1 MEYLAAGDHGTLA
14 ERSRDLVAVAR
25 GDAAPDTL
33 VRDGT
38 LVNVHTAELRE
49 HTDLLIS
56 DGRVARVVD
65 TGTADDQLGD
75 GTTVVDADGA
85 YLAPGFLDGHVHIE
99 STMVTATGFARGVV
113 PRGTTG
119 VFADPHE
126 IGNVLGLDGVRALLD
141 EAADLPLKVMHTVP
155 SCVPAAP
162 GFSDAGAE
170 IDAADVARALEWP
183 ESVALGEMMDVP
195 GVVAG
200 DEAAHEKLA
209 ATYDAGLVAQGHFP
223 APETGAPLDAF
234 VAAGVSSDHESV
246 RREDAL
252 AKLRRGMWTMLRQGS
267 AWHDIPETVEA
278 VTETGADTRHL
289 LLVADDIHPGT
300 VREEGHLDRAARTAI
315 SNGLNPLD
323 AIRAITLAPAEYYGV
338 DADLGSLSPGKV
350 ADVVF
355 LDDLAELSVE
365 RVMVDG
371 DLVVRGGEWLD
382 DAGLPSRSDHTTAVH
397 DAFPDAMRDTV
408 VGAPPRPGDFT
419 VPAPEGG
426 DGAVPERVEAETIVA
441 KENRAD
447 TGRTT
452 LTLPVEDGAVT
463 VPDGTDAVRA
473 FVFNRHAEAEEG
485 DRRVGRGFVT
495 GFGFDR
501 GAVAS
506 TVAHDSHNL
515 LVLGRDADDMARA
528 AECLHETGGGMVAVG
543 DGEVLAEV
551 PLPVAGLM
559 SDRPMAEVTDAVDDL
574 HEAWRT
580 LGCTLESPFMT
591 MSLLALPVIP
601 ELRLTTRG
609 LVDATTFEFVDPVR
623 PA

>member
-14 ERSRDLVAVAR
+14 ERSQSLVAVAR
-25 GDAAPDTL
+25 GDAAPET
-33 VRDGT
+33 VIRNGT
-38 LVNVHTAELRE
+38 LVNVHTAEVEE
-49 HTDLLIS
+49 HKDLLVA
-56 DGRVARVVD
+56 DGRIARVVD
-65 TGTADDQLGD
+65 AGEADEQLSDQ
-75 GTTVVDADGA
+75 TTEIDADGA

-99 STMVTATGFARGVV
+99 SAMTTVTGFARGVV

-126 IGNVLGLDGVRALLD
+126 IANVLGLDGVRALLD
-141 EAADLPLKVMHTVP
+141 EATDLPLKVMHTVP

-162 GFSDAGAE
+162 GLSDAGAE
-170 IDAADVARALEWP
+170 IDAEDVARALEWP
-183 ESVALGEMMDVP
+183 ESVALGEMMNVP

-200 DEAAHEKLA
+200 DGEVHEKLA
-209 ATYDAGLVAQGHFP
+209 ATYDRGLVAQGHFP
-223 APETGAPLDAF
+223 DPDTGERLDAF

-246 RREDAL
+246 RQADAL

-267 AWHDIPETVEA
+267 AWTDIPETIGAITEA
-278 VTETGADTRHL
+278 GADPRHL

-300 VREEGHLDRAARTAI
+300 IREAGHLDRAARVAVAH
-315 SNGLNPLD
+315 GLDPVD
-323 AIRAITLAPAEYYGV
+323 AIRAVTIAPAEYYGV

-355 LDDLAELSVE
+355 LDDLSEVSVE
-365 RVMVDG
+365 RVMVNGDIVVDADG
-371 DLVVRGGEWLD
+371 WRNDADLPAPE
-382 DAGLPSRSDHTTAVH
+382 AHTAAVH
-397 DAFPDAMRDTV
+397 EAFPESMRDTV
-408 VGAPPRPGDFT
+408 AGTPPDAEAFR
-419 VPAPEGG
+419 VPAPECE
-426 DGAVPERVEAETIVA
+426 DGSLPERVEAESIVA
-441 KENRAD
+441 RENRAD

-452 LTLPVEDGAVT
+452 LTLPVEDGEVV
-463 VPDGTDAVRA
+463 VPEGVDAVRA
-473 FVFNRHAEAEEG
+473 FVFNRHDAAA
-485 DRRVGRGFVT
+485 DRSGHGFVA
-495 GFGFDR
+495 GFGFER

-528 AECLHETGGGMVAVG
+528 AERLHETGGGMVAVA
-543 DGEVLAEV
+543 DGEVLAEL

-559 SDRPMAEVTDAVDDL
+559 SDRPMDSVTESVTDL
-574 HEAWRT
+574 HDAWHD
-580 LGCTLESPFMT
+580 LGCTLDSAFMT

-609 LVDATTFEFVDPVR
+609 LVDATTFEFADPVR